1 MLSLLASQGV
11 FIVGYVMHRLLRSD
25 GQGVSVSCV
34 EKSLVAILPSIRS
47 YGEGNCTICR
57 CYSAFYPLLAVES
70 KAL

>member
-34 EKSLVAILPSIRS
+34 EKSLVAILLSIRS